1 MKKFILVVTSTIAL
15 NGCALLFD
23 ASDRTAKSL
32 GKGISY
38 YCENVVPYV
47 SAAERQAF
55 IDKINAR
62 AAPHSTAPLNCAGS
76 STP

>member
-1 MKKFILVVTSTIAL
+1 MKKVLLIVTAMIAL

-32 GKGISY
+32 GKGIVY

-47 SAAERQAF
+47 SETERQAF

-62 AAPHSTAPLNCAGS
+62 AAPHSTEPLNCAGT
-76 STP
+76 TP

>member
-1 MKKFILVVTSTIAL
+1 MKQIILTVTLAIAL

-32 GKGISY
+32 GKGIVY

-47 SAAERQAF
+47 SQAERQAF
-55 IDKINAR
+55 LDKINAR
-62 AAPHSTAPLNCAGS
+62 ATPHSTAPLNCAGI
-76 STP
+76 TP

>member
-1 MKKFILVVTSTIAL
+1 MKKLIVIVIAVLGL

-32 GKGISY
+32 GKGIKY

-47 SAAERQAF
+47 SPGERQAF
-55 IDKINAR
+55 LDKINVR
-62 AAPHSTAPLNCAGS
+62 AAPHSTAPLNCA

>member
-1 MKKFILVVTSTIAL
+1 MKKILLIAVAIVTL

-32 GKGISY
+32 GKGIVY

-47 SAAERQAF
+47 SQAERQAF

-62 AAPHSTAPLNCAGS
+62 AAPHSTAPLNCVGT
-76 STP
+76 TP